1 MNNKTVIIPGM
12 ANKLLAFSVRF
23 MSRKFVA
30 LPKLSK
36 CAQMGAEAVE
46 MKKCFSWVFF
56 VFGNKFEQ
64 ISKKI

>member
-30 LPKLSK
+30 LPKLST
-36 CAQMGAEAVE
+36 CAQMGAEVIE
-46 MKKCFSWVFF
+46 VKKCFESDTFSLD
-56 VFGNKFEQ
+56 NKFEQ